1 VNPAARHA
9 GWIALAGLLLSVLL
23 AAAPAEADPRWGWLG
38 VRIRDLSEQE
48 MEEISQ
54 KFGLR
59 EGFGAVIVDVIKET
73 PAEASGL
80 KSGDVVVAF
89 RGRPVVDT
97 RTLQRYIA
105 SADVGETVP
114 MTVLRRTEG
123 RRPVT
128 VRLGAMPD
136 NVVAERVAAEYG
148 FFVRDPEPQPETG
161 AAKPA
166 SGPAAVAGVMPK
178 SRAATAGLKP
188 GDVLVEIAGR
198 AVDTVGAARDALK
211 AVTPDGPLSIVVRRD
226 QERIPLTL
234 GSAKAL

>member
-1 VNPAARHA
+1 
-9 GWIALAGLLLSVLL
+9 
-23 AAAPAEADPRWGWLG
+23 

-48 MEEISQ
+48 MDEISQ

-59 EGFGAVIVDVIKET
+59 EGFGAVIVDVLKET

-105 SADVGETVP
+105 SAGIGETVP
-114 MTVLRRTEG
+114 MTVLRRAEG

-148 FFVRDPEPQPETG
+148 FFVRDPEMAREPG
-161 AAKPA
+161 AATPA
-166 SGPAAVAGVMPK
+166 AGPAAVAGVVPK

-188 GDVLVEIAGR
+188 GDVLVEIDGR
-198 AVDTVGAARDALK
+198 PVETVSAAREALK
-211 AVTPDGPLSIVVRRD
+211 QVAPDGPLSLVVRRN
-226 QERIPLTL
+226 QERVTLTL
-234 GSAKAL
+234 GRASAL